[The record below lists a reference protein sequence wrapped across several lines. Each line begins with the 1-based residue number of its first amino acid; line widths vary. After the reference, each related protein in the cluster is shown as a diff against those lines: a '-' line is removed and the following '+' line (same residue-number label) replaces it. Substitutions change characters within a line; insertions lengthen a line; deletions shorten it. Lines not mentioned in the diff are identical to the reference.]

1 MTTTNLIEEPARR
14 TPVVDDVDVLVAG
27 GGPAGIAAALSAARG
42 GARTTLVERFGY
54 LGGMI
59 TGAHVVAI
67 LGCGDGYVPKA
78 RGITLT
84 IREHLER
91 FDAVKPI
98 GDCGDYRV
106 DPEIFKW
113 QMAEMLLEAGVNL
126 RLHTQACDPVMESGR
141 IAGAFT
147 ESKSG
152 REAIRATVVIDATA
166 DADLAFRAGCLC
178 DDATHEVTLGLA
190 VDGVDRENVEIFHR
204 DSPTEYQAVIDEA
217 ARLGGGVMLGKR
229 RLLKGI
235 DVTDSVAL
243 TRAEILFRQEY
254 FDALLYLNRH
264 MPGYE
269 NARIT
274 ATRPQIGIR
283 QGRRVRGEVIVID
296 DDLKSSRHFDD
307 GISRLG
313 VYFPDWG
320 PNYAIKGLDYDI
332 PYRCLVPE
340 TVDELLVV
348 GRCVSSD
355 YVACN
360 TLRLIVPCFATG
372 QAGGTAAAIAVQDD
386 CRPRDIS
393 VQKLRAELQKQDVY
407 LG

>member
-1 MTTTNLIEEPARR
+1 MIEQPARR
-14 TPVVDDVDVLVAG
+14 TPVVDDVDVLVVG

-42 GARTTLVERFGY
+42 GAQTTLVERFGY

-59 TGAHVVAI
+59 TGAYVVAI
-67 LGCGDGYVPKA
+67 LGCGDGHESVA
-78 RGITLT
+78 RGITLSL
-84 IREHLER
+84 RERLER
-91 FDAVKPI
+91 FDAVEPI

-106 DPEIFKW
+106 DPEVFKW
-113 QMAEMLLEAGVNL
+113 QAAEMLLEAGVSV
-126 RLHTQACDPVMESGR
+126 RLHTQACDPVMESER

-152 REAIRATVVIDATA
+152 REAISAAVVIDATA

-178 DDATHEVTLGLA
+178 DDETHEVTLGLV
-190 VDGVDRENVEIFHR
+190 VDGVDRQKVEAFHR
-204 DSPTEYQAVIDEA
+204 DSPTEYKAIRDEA

-235 DVTDSVAL
+235 DVADAVAL
-243 TRAEILFRQEY
+243 TRAEIQSRQEY
-254 FDALLYLNRH
+254 FAALRYLNKH

-269 NARIT
+269 NAT
-274 ATRPQIGIR
+274 MDQTFPQLGVR
-283 QGRRVRGEVIVID
+283 QGRRVRGECVLVN
-296 DDLKSSRHFDD
+296 DDLKTSRHFDD
-307 GISRLG
+307 GIARLG

-320 PNYAIKGLDYDI
+320 PIYAIKGLDYDI

-340 TVDELLVV
+340 TVDGVLVV
-348 GRCVSSD
+348 GRCVSCD

-386 CRPRDIS
+386 NQPRDVP
-393 VQKLRAELQKQDVY
+393 VQKLRTALRKQDVY
-407 LG
+407 LE